1 MLTTVYLVS
10 PYRVH
15 NLVLQHWL
23 RKDSRAPLPHG
34 VTVNDLPEWDRLS
47 PQMKS
52 VVYPLLQ
59 NIEVSTIDNMEGRSQ
74 VAVVGMLVRSSWETT
89 TARSEFDKRVGGFL
103 RSWNRQ
109 TVNITRSTDVFLCI
123 GDPRL
128 TAVAAPVRALVKF
141 TTIAGRIVHI
151 PSEVQS
157 DGVKKRRVA
166 SSEEVQE
173 AAVQALMAL
182 LDRPTQRAR
191 TPWEL
196 LTVKEQLNFMGQIL
210 ETRHLPMRNALQR
223 LGRFFR
229 ALACKYKPPLGY
241 LETHV
246 PPRCHAC
253 SGPVHSTRDV
263 QHWRCDGCE
272 QWIHA
277 QCWTGTDC
285 PRCAARGLRP
295 IGRLVPGPMR
305 VPGSCAEQGVWV
317 LPLNRDRLDPGSWV
331 DLVDSEDLNWGEQRA
346 VTETEVISAYPES
359 ATIDW
364 TVEEIRQHLL
374 EGGDRTLAPSAA
386 MAGHQ
391 PKVLKV

>member
-1 MLTTVYLVS
+1 MWEWPSLGYGFCSMESPHDKADSSLYNLGQAIVGVWSAVFLQLRFPMLTTVYLVS

-109 TVNITRSTDVFLCI
+109 TVNITRSTDVFLCV

-196 LTVKEQLNFMGQIL
+196 LTVKEHLNFMGQIL
-210 ETRHLPMRNALQR
+210 ETRHLPMRNAIQGM
-223 LGRFFR
+223 GRFFR
-229 ALACKYKPPLGY
+229 SLARKYKPPPEY
-241 LETHV
+241 PETHV
-246 PPRCHAC
+246 PPRCYA
-253 SGPVHSTRDV
+253 
-263 QHWRCDGCE
+263 
-272 QWIHA
+272 
-277 QCWTGTDC
+277 
-285 PRCAARGLRP
+285 
-295 IGRLVPGPMR
+295 
-305 VPGSCAEQGVWV
+305 
-317 LPLNRDRLDPGSWV
+317 
-331 DLVDSEDLNWGEQRA
+331 
-346 VTETEVISAYPES
+346 
-359 ATIDW
+359 
-364 TVEEIRQHLL
+364 
-374 EGGDRTLAPSAA
+374 
-386 MAGHQ
+386 
-391 PKVLKV
+391 